1 MAQGGDGGSARIREF
16 KIKSVRKKALKRLE
30 QQAADPSYSSTKG
43 PGIGI
48 RDADGKTISN
58 KALKNQ
64 VQTIKDTALVQRD
77 TGLIELGWEDEEG
90 NIDIRGRL

>member
-1 MAQGGDGGSARIREF
+1 MAQGGAGGSAQIKEF
-16 KIKSVRKKALKRLE
+16 EIKSVSKKALKRLE
-30 QQAADPSYSSTKG
+30 QKAADPSSSCSKG
-43 PGIGI
+43 PGLGV
-48 RDADGKTISN
+48 RDAEGKTISN